1 MNTHRDHDAGAS
13 HRKLEAGKGWLVV
26 APSQKCRQQASAAA
40 GGGQRCYAWRRTDAT
55 LIFVFL
61 LALLGFHAVFANRD
75 GGAPDLEPMNHE
87 VAPAPTRSKGCKP
100 GTFLDFN
107 AGLF

>member
-1 MNTHRDHDAGAS
+1 MDSAVLR
-13 HRKLEAGKGWLVV
+13 LEANGCD
-26 APSQKCRQQASAAA
+26 PE
-40 GGGQRCYAWRRTDAT
+40 
-55 LIFVFL
+55 FVFL